1 MAGQGYRTW
10 TAGEQLTDTKMQQY
24 LQDQSVMRFADST
37 ARSSALAGVV
47 SEGMVSYLDD
57 LNKLQVYTG
66 SDWAEIT
73 PDVQNASQGTAGI
86 VFGLTQDFSTANSER
101 NLSLGKGSG
110 GTALTGS
117 LIGNTSI
124 GQGAAPSLTTGR
136 VNTVVGNGA
145 AISLTSG
152 NSNIIIGASTVQGLT
167 TGTNNVA
174 VGLGAGFSIAG
185 TASYNTFLGN
195 ETGIN
200 GYSTF
205 TGSNLSLI
213 GNGANPSSSSVS
225 NEITLGNSSI
235 STLRCQVT
243 SITALSDERD
253 KADIAPLE
261 YGLDFVNQLNPVTW
275 TWNTRDG
282 AKVGE
287 LDFGFIAQHLAEVED
302 KHNAERLKLTLRENP
317 EKLEAT
323 PGRLI
328 PILVKAIQELSAKV
342 EELENAIAAK

>member
-24 LQDQSVMRFADST
+24 LQDQSVMRFANST

-57 LNKLQVYTG
+57 TNRIEVYNGTAWAQV
-66 SDWAEIT
+66 T
-73 PDVQNASQGTAGI
+73 PDVPNATPGTAGI
-86 VFGLTQDFSTANSER
+86 VFGLTQDFSSSNSER

-117 LIGNTSI
+117 LIGNCSI
-124 GQGAAPSLTTGR
+124 GQGAASSLTTGR
-136 VNTVVGNGA
+136 INTIVGNSA
-145 AISLTSG
+145 AISLTTG
-152 NSNIIIGASTVQGLT
+152 NANIAIGASTMQSLT
-167 TGTNNVA
+167 SGGNNIA
-174 VGLGAGFSIAG
+174 VGLGAGFSMNG
-185 TASYNTFLGN
+185 TATLNTFVGN
-195 ETGIN
+195 EAGVN
-200 GYSTF
+200 GYSSF
-205 TGSNLSLI
+205 SGSNLTLL
-213 GNGANPSSSSVS
+213 GNGANPSSTTVS

-235 STLRCQVT
+235 TTLRCQVT

-261 YGLDFVNQLNPVTW
+261 YGLDFVKELNPVTW

-302 KHNAERLKLTLRENP
+302 KHNADRLKLTLRENP